1 MTVSGLMDHRPFKAV
16 STSAAE
22 ALTAIGAKRGKDEET
37 TCILGFHQIGPR
49 YASFLWLPNPSLLSV
64 FHITS
69 HGTSIA
75 EAEEGATTDCV
86 RTAAAH
92 SHVLDF
98 LDSSHIGGPHVKG
111 NHLVNSENVQK

>member
-1 MTVSGLMDHRPFKAV
+1 MTVSGLMDHRLFKAA

-22 ALTAIGAKRGKDEET
+22 ALTVIGAKRGKDEAT
-37 TCILGFHQIGPR
+37 TCILGFHQIRPR
-49 YASFLWLPNPSLLSV
+49 YASFLGATKSSV

-75 EAEEGATTDCV
+75 EAEEGATTECV
-86 RTAAAH
+86 RAAAAD

-98 LDSSHIGGPHVKG
+98 LDSSHTDGPHVKG
-111 NHLVNSENVQK
+111 NHLVNNENVQK